1 MEGNWAPAR
10 VRRNFR
16 IDTFSA
22 ICGGVYIAVL
32 VTFMPIVVRRLGGST
47 TDVAIVIAAPFV
59 GHLLSPISAHCVP
72 GSPLV
77 RVVAGPVTLA
87 RAPFLAGVLVAAT
100 PLMLAVTTVAF
111 FAISVANIGAYTAL
125 MQGIYPDRERAQAMA
140 NVRIGA
146 AIAGIASAAVA
157 GTFIDVIPASWVFAA
172 AALIGL
178 PGAIAFFWVR
188 YDGSAKAA
196 TRRPLPDIARDVWAD
211 HKYRRLLLSFTVF
224 GMGNLMNVAVYP
236 ILLVDHFNASNSFIG
251 GMTAVSSGTMVV
263 AYIIWGRM
271 IDRGSSI
278 RLTLV
283 NTVVTLLVPIG
294 YIAAADV
301 WLLIPVAIVAG
312 IVNAGG
318 EITFFTNIV
327 QIAPR
332 DKIGEYATPQ
342 SLLMGIRGPAAP
354 FVAAALLGVADPR
367 VVLLIGVVFMTAGCA
382 IMAGAV
388 RLLVPTSLPAPRVA
402 VESPADL
409 LRRGT
414 TFVRIAFS

>member
-1 MEGNWAPAR
+1 MDVNWAPSR

-47 TDVAIVIAAPFV
+47 TDVAIVIAAPFI
-59 GHLLSPISAHCVP
+59 GHLLSPFTSYLLTGLP
-72 GSPLV
+72 QV
-77 RVVAGPVTLA
+77 RVVAGTVTVA
-87 RAPFLAGVLVAAT
+87 RATFLAGVLVAAT
-100 PLMLAVTTVAF
+100 PLMLAMTTVVSFVIAT
-111 FAISVANIGAYTAL
+111 ANISAYAAL
-125 MQGIYPDRERAQAMA
+125 MQGIYPDRERARAMA
-140 NVRIGA
+140 NVRIGG
-146 AIAGIASAAVA
+146 AIAGIAAAAVA
-157 GTFIDVIPASWVFAA
+157 GTFIDVIPAAWVFAA

-178 PGAIAFFWVR
+178 PGAISFFWVR
-188 YDGSAKAA
+188 YDGSAKVQA
-196 TRRPLPDIARDVWAD
+196 RRSLPVIARDVWAD

-224 GMGNLMNVAVYP
+224 GIGNLMNVAVYP

-251 GMTAVSSGTMVV
+251 AMTAVSSATMIV
-263 AYIIWGRM
+263 AYLVWGRM

-283 NTVVTLLVPIG
+283 NTVVTLLIPIG
-294 YIAAADV
+294 FIAAADV
-301 WLLIPVAIVAG
+301 WLLLPVAVVAG

-332 DKIGEYATPQ
+332 EKIGEYATAQ
-342 SLLMGIRGPAAP
+342 SLLMGLRGTAAP
-354 FVAAALLGVADPR
+354 FAAAALLSVADPR
-367 VVLLIGVVFMTAGCA
+367 VVLLIGVIFMTAGCA

-388 RLLVPTSLPAPRVA
+388 RLIAPAALPTTRV
-402 VESPADL
+402 VLESPAD
-409 LRRGT
+409 
-414 TFVRIAFS
+414 

>member
-47 TDVAIVIAAPFV
+47 TDVAIVVAAPFV
-59 GHLLSPISAHCVP
+59 GHLLSPISAYLLS
-72 GSPLV
+72 GFPLV
-77 RVVAGPVTLA
+77 RVVAGTVTLA
-87 RAPFLAGVLVAAT
+87 RATFLAGVLVAAT
-100 PLMLAVTTVAF
+100 PLMLAVTTVVF
-111 FAISVANIGAYTAL
+111 FVISVANVGAYTAL

-172 AALIGL
+172 AALVGL

-188 YDGSAKAA
+188 YEGSAKPA
-196 TRRPLPDIARDVWAD
+196 TRRSLPDIARDVWAD
-211 HKYRRLLLSFTVF
+211 HKYRRLLFSFTVF
-224 GMGNLMNVAVYP
+224 GIGNLMNVAVYP

-251 GMTAVSSGTMVV
+251 AMTAVSSGTMIV

-327 QIAPR
+327 QMAPR
-332 DKIGEYATPQ
+332 ERIGEYATAQ
-342 SLLMGIRGPAAP
+342 SLLMGLRGTAAP
-354 FVAAALLGVADPR
+354 FIAAALLAVTDPR

-388 RLLVPTSLPAPRVA
+388 RLIVPTAMHSPRVA
-402 VESPADL
+402 VESPAD
-409 LRRGT
+409 
-414 TFVRIAFS
+414 

>member
-1 MEGNWAPAR
+1 MDGNWAPSR

-47 TDVAIVIAAPFV
+47 TDVAIVIAAPFI
-59 GHLLSPISAHCVP
+59 GHLLSPFTAYLLTGFP
-72 GSPLV
+72 QV
-77 RVVAGPVTLA
+77 RVVAGTVTVA
-87 RAPFLAGVLVAAT
+87 RATFLAGVLVAAT
-100 PLMLAVTTVAF
+100 PLMLAMTTVVSFVIAT
-111 FAISVANIGAYTAL
+111 ANISAYAAL

-140 NVRIGA
+140 NVRIGG
-146 AIAGIASAAVA
+146 AIAGIAAAAVA
-157 GTFIDVIPASWVFAA
+157 GTFIDVIPAAWVFAA
-172 AALIGL
+172 SAGIGL

-188 YDGSAKAA
+188 YDGSAKVQA
-196 TRRPLPDIARDVWAD
+196 RRSLPVIARDVWAD

-224 GMGNLMNVAVYP
+224 GIGNLMNVAVYP

-251 GMTAVSSGTMVV
+251 AMMAVSSATMIV
-263 AYIIWGRM
+263 AYLVWGRM

-283 NTVVTLLVPIG
+283 NTVVTLLIPIG

-301 WLLIPVAIVAG
+301 WLLLPVAVVAG

-332 DKIGEYATPQ
+332 DKIGEYATAQ
-342 SLLMGIRGPAAP
+342 SLLMGLRGTAAP
-354 FVAAALLGVADPR
+354 FVAAALLAVADPR
-367 VVLLIGVVFMTAGCA
+367 VVLLIGVIFMTAGCA

-388 RLLVPTSLPAPRVA
+388 RLIAPTAVPSARVV
-402 VESPADL
+402 VESPAD
-409 LRRGT
+409 
-414 TFVRIAFS
+414 